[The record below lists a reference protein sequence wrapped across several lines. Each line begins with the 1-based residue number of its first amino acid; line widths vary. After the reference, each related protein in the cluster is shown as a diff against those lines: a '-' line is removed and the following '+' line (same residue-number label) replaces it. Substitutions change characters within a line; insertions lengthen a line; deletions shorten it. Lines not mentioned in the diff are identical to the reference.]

1 MKSEYYSY
9 EYWYDRFYNKEN
21 AASLAKQEIAN
32 ISFEQ
37 YVAYFF
43 VSELPDGGDIY
54 HPDFDKNL
62 EEETRK
68 CDRKLKFVLLKGI
81 NTTLS
86 QIMQLA
92 VKKKSDHN
100 INLN

>member
-1 MKSEYYSY
+1 MRPEYYSY
-9 EYWYDRFYNKEN
+9 DYWYDRFYNKEN

-43 VSELPDGGDIY
+43 VSELPEGGNIN
-54 HPDFDKNL
+54 HPDFDRNL

-68 CDRKLKFVLLKGI
+68 CDRKLKYVLLKGI

-86 QIMQLA
+86 QILQLA
-92 VKKKSDHN
+92 VEKPIDKRVLH
-100 INLN
+100 